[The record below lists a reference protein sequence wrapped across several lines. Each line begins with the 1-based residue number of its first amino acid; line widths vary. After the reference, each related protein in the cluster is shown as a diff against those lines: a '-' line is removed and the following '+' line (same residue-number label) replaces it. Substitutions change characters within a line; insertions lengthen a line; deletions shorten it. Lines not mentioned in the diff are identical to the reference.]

1 MTNLGTRT
9 EPALRRAAPALLGY
23 AAVRALGLLT
33 LALWSG
39 ARDKSAYTLLTARWD
54 ALWYTRVA
62 ELGYGYEV
70 RLPNGDVHSNLA
82 FFPLLPWLER
92 LLSAVAPLSYAD
104 AGFAVA
110 LLASLAAAWGVFA
123 VTDLVYGRRAGV
135 CAVLLWA
142 VLPVGIV
149 QSMAYSESLFT
160 ALAAW
165 SLYAVLTGRWVT
177 AGLLA
182 SLAGLTRPVGLAVVA
197 AVWVAGIA
205 AHLGDRRNRTR
216 AQGASG
222 ITAPALRGPA
232 STPRRGAAEHTRHFT
247 GHLKLD
253 EGSAPNVAETD
264 PAAPGTGPRGNSPSA
279 SGADT
284 PRTDPATPGASSS
297 LDTPGPP
304 ERTPVLQAPGNPA
317 DSSFERGRSAA
328 GASGAPD
335 AEYAPTDRT
344 PSSTTERIADAD
356 SAPDPTHAPAVG
368 PPHTPDPGPSPSASG
383 SDPAVPSGAG
393 SSPAPG
399 SAHTPRPGPATAPA
413 DHPAPRRALGMA
425 LAPLGAAAYVLWV
438 GHRTGKGPLGYLDV
452 QAGWRNGFDGGYA
465 FARFVADKFTSF
477 PSALAGTGLIVGVGL
492 VVWLYV
498 VCARQGQPLPLL
510 VYSGVVTALALCASS
525 YFGSK
530 PRLLMP
536 AFPLLLPLALA
547 LARSRTRRSAV
558 IITLIAT
565 ASALYGAFWLN
576 GSGPP

>member
-1 MTNLGTRT
+1 MTDLGTRT

-23 AAVRALGLLT
+23 AAVRVLGLLT
-33 LALWSG
+33 LALWSA

-92 LLSAVAPLSYAD
+92 LLHATTPLSYAD
-104 AGFAVA
+104 AGFVVA
-110 LLASLAAAWGVFA
+110 LLASLTAAWGVFA
-123 VTDLVYGRRAGV
+123 VTDHVYGRRAGV
-135 CAVLLWA
+135 CAVLVWA

-205 AHLGDRRNRTR
+205 ALLRDRRDR
-216 AQGASG
+216 APSGSATASG
-222 ITAPALRGPA
+222 EGTA
-232 STPRRGAAEHTRHFT
+232 STVRDP
-247 GHLKLD
+247 
-253 EGSAPNVAETD
+253 SAPHA
-264 PAAPGTGPRGNSPSA
+264 GPFVRN
-279 SGADT
+279 
-284 PRTDPATPGASSS
+284 
-297 LDTPGPP
+297 
-304 ERTPVLQAPGNPA
+304 
-317 DSSFERGRSAA
+317 RSAA
-328 GASGAPD
+328 GERGAQ
-335 AEYAPTDRT
+335 ATG
-344 PSSTTERIADAD
+344 
-356 SAPDPTHAPAVG
+356 HAPAPDLTRG
-368 PPHTPDPGPSPSASG
+368 PGTD
-383 SDPAVPSGAG
+383 AG
-393 SSPAPG
+393 SSHLPG
-399 SAHTPRPGPATAPA
+399 T
-413 DHPAPRRALGMA
+413 HPVRRALGLA

-438 GHRTGKGPLGYLDV
+438 GHRTGKGPFGYLDV

-477 PSALAGTGLIVGVGL
+477 PSALAGVGLIIGVGL

-498 VCARQGQPLPLL
+498 VCVRQGQPLPLL
-510 VYSGVVTALALCASS
+510 AYSGVVTALALCASS

-547 LARSRTRRSAV
+547 LARSGTRRSAV
-558 IITLIAT
+558 IVTLVAT

>member
-1 MTNLGTRT
+1 MTDLGLRT

-33 LALWSG
+33 LALWSA

-92 LLSAVAPLSYAD
+92 LLSAVTPLSYAD
-104 AGFAVA
+104 AGFVVA

-123 VTDLVYGRRAGV
+123 VTDQVYGPRAGV

-197 AVWVAGIA
+197 AVWA
-205 AHLGDRRNRTR
+205 T
-216 AQGASG
+216 G
-222 ITAPALRGPA
+222 ITAFLRDRETGKSPETAAL
-232 STPRRGAAEHTRHFT
+232 
-247 GHLKLD
+247 GH
-253 EGSAPNVAETD
+253 
-264 PAAPGTGPRGNSPSA
+264 
-279 SGADT
+279 
-284 PRTDPATPGASSS
+284 
-297 LDTPGPP
+297 PP
-304 ERTPVLQAPGNPA
+304 TSDAL
-317 DSSFERGRSAA
+317 SFVRNRSAA
-328 GASGAPD
+328 GAGVAHTAEHAPH
-335 AEYAPTDRT
+335 AASPRT
-344 PSSTTERIADAD
+344 PA
-356 SAPDPTHAPAVG
+356 
-368 PPHTPDPGPSPSASG
+368 
-383 SDPAVPSGAG
+383 
-393 SSPAPG
+393 
-399 SAHTPRPGPATAPA
+399 
-413 DHPAPRRALGMA
+413 RRALGLA

-477 PSALAGTGLIVGVGL
+477 PSALAGVGLIVGVGL

-498 VCARQGQPLPLL
+498 VCVRQGQPLPLL
-510 VYSGVVTALALCASS
+510 VYAGVVTALALCASS

-547 LARSRTRRSAV
+547 LARTRTRRSAV
-558 IITLIAT
+558 IVALLAT